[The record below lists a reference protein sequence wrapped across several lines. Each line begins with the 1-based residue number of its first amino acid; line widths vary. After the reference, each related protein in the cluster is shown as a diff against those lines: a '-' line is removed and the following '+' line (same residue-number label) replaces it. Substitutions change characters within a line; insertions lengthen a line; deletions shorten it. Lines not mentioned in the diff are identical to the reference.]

1 MVLRKIV
8 FIVKFVAATCCVQT
22 AVCGQGAERTNVSIF
37 LLLLEIDS
45 PKAKEGAL
53 DVSMNFS

>member
-1 MVLRKIV
+1 MAFL
-8 FIVKFVAATCCVQT
+8 VKFVAVMCGVQT
-22 AVCGQGAERTNVSIF
+22 AECGQGAKRTNVSIS